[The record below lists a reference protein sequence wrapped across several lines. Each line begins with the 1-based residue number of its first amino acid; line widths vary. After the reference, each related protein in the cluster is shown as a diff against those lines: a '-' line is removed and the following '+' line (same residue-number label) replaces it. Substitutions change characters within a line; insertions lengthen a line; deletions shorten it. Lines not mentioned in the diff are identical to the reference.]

1 MSLNSDIELYMNKM
15 ENILNVDILKKIL
28 TIINI
33 NIIKKQK
40 KLKNELNQEINKY
53 KDVYYKDNKFL
64 IYKNKLN
71 NIAIRNRFNY
81 SNNINLK
88 LIKVKNNTINN
99 DNNIILNDDNINN
112 IILNNTNNIIYEK
125 NLNNNEMNILDD
137 NIILDNTSNIEN
149 LLIYVKYI

>member
-28 TIINI
+28 TFINI

-40 KLKNELNQEINKY
+40 KLKNQLNQEINKY

-99 DNNIILNDDNINN
+99 DDNINN

>member
-1 MSLNSDIELYMNKM
+1 MSLNSNIELYMNKM

-40 KLKNELNQEINKY
+40 ILKNQLNEEINKY

-99 DNNIILNDDNINN
+99 DDNINN

>member
-1 MSLNSDIELYMNKM
+1 MSLNSDIELYMSKM

-40 KLKNELNQEINKY
+40 ILKNQLNQEINKY

-99 DNNIILNDDNINN
+99 DDDINN

-137 NIILDNTSNIEN
+137 NIILNNTSNIEN

>member
-1 MSLNSDIELYMNKM
+1 MSLNSDIELYMKKM
-15 ENILNVDILKKIL
+15 ENILNVDIFKKIL

-33 NIIKKQK
+33 DIIKKQK
-40 KLKNELNQEINKY
+40 ILKNELNQEINKY
-53 KDVYYKDNKFL
+53 MDVYYKDNKFL

-71 NIAIRNRFNY
+71 NIAIRNRFKN

-88 LIKVKNNTINN
+88 LIKIKNNTINN
-99 DNNIILNDDNINN
+99 NDNNNN

-137 NIILDNTSNIEN
+137 NILLDNTSNIEN
-149 LLIYVKYI
+149 ILIYVKYI

>member
-1 MSLNSDIELYMNKM
+1 MSLNSNIELYMNKM

-40 KLKNELNQEINKY
+40 ILKNQLNQEINKY

-99 DNNIILNDDNINN
+99 DDNINN

>member
-28 TIINI
+28 KFINI

-40 KLKNELNQEINKY
+40 KLKNQLNQEINKY

-99 DNNIILNDDNINN
+99 DDNINN
-112 IILNNTNNIIYEK
+112 IILNNNNNIIYEK

>member
-1 MSLNSDIELYMNKM
+1 MSLNSDIELYMSKM

-40 KLKNELNQEINKY
+40 ILKNQLNQEINKY

-99 DNNIILNDDNINN
+99 DDNINN

>member
-40 KLKNELNQEINKY
+40 ILKNQLNQEINKY

-99 DNNIILNDDNINN
+99 DNNINN